1 MTTRTQKSGSEETF
15 VTTFVAAKKG
25 MQTGIR
31 IGGRRAFPS
40 RGRPF
45 PKLGETWL
53 VSIAGENP
61 AKSVYFVNCIELVA
75 AATKEPKALDSVDN
89 GNEYPAANCTN
100 VAIAEKQ
107 LTVKAA
113 GVQISVLANDHTTA
127 LLQRVES
134 WLVKPKEITFVN
146 LLSGY
151 LQGCVDG
158 DAQASALRETLR
170 STMGAFDFAS
180 SESKRLAEFLRKRYM
195 AVDYELADR
204 LYSAR
209 QEMECRKLEAH
220 ELKLQTLAY
229 ARSVRSI
236 NAQGAA
242 VDKELV
248 TEAAGMQLAL
258 DQARAKHKEKMTRTK
273 VALDELELE
282 YLYLDFDQRMLAKG
296 TRMSDFKTS
305 DADKES
311 VDEILIL
318 LADKATCEAQ
328 KVELLARL
336 EVEVNALEERV
347 QMIVKK

>member
-75 AATKEPKALDSVDN
+75 AAVKEPKAVDH
-89 GNEYPAANCTN
+89 AANFTN

-107 LTVKAA
+107 LTADAA
-113 GVQISVLANDHTTA
+113 GVQTSVIANDHTTA

-134 WLVKPKEITFVN
+134 WLVKPKEITFGN
-146 LLSGY
+146 LLTGY
-151 LQGCVDG
+151 LQGAVDG
-158 DAQASALRETLR
+158 DAQASELRETLK
-170 STMGAFDFAS
+170 STMSTFDLVCA
-180 SESKRLAEFLRKRYM
+180 EGKRLAQLMTKRYM
-195 AVDYELADR
+195 VVDYELADR

-209 QEMECRKLEAH
+209 KEMECRKLEAR
-220 ELKLQTLAY
+220 ELQLQTLAY
-229 ARSVRSI
+229 ARSVRLVK
-236 NAQGAA
+236 AQGVG
-242 VDKELV
+242 VDKKLV
-248 TEAAGMQLAL
+248 AEAADLQLAL

-273 VALDELELE
+273 VALEELELE

-296 TRMSDFKTS
+296 AGMSKFETPE
-305 DADKES
+305 ADREF
-311 VDEILIL
+311 VDQILIL
-318 LADKATCEAQ
+318 LDAEAGCEAQ